1 MSIRPQPPATVS
13 ASPGLAM
20 GPGPAPAA
28 LLRGLL
34 NQRRLRQLL
43 GFAAAQGGVQ
53 LLGFVAGLLLVRWMA
68 PADYG
73 HYTAAVALLSL
84 VSVMLD
90 LGLSSA
96 MLSLGGPHHADRA
109 ALARLQQ
116 AARRL
121 QWRLFGLLLLPLA
134 ALGALLLGDP
144 ALSLPATAALVG
156 LCLLLGLVNARNALA
171 IALMRLQGQAALQQK
186 LEFAVHAARVCSV
199 AGAGVG
205 VIDIGIGALLM
216 ALPTLLLA
224 AALRWAA
231 PAWRPDAGPATA
243 HAEAE
248 AAEGAAAAQAEG
260 HAARLQALVARQA
273 PNSVYY
279 CLSAQLPV
287 ALVAWL
293 GQAQQV
299 AEVGA
304 LSRLAMLFTVLS
316 NVLAALVA
324 PYFARPRLAGELRT
338 GFGLVNAGFAL
349 LCAALGT
356 LALLLPG
363 PLLWVLGPQYLHLK
377 AETPWMVLSTT
388 LSVWAGAV
396 YAIGAA
402 RGWIVPALLNIPLG
416 LLALLAALLLFDA
429 GTAAGAFQIN
439 TAVAA
444 ASVLLL
450 VGYTAWR
457 LLGNTRLW
465 APGVRQ

>member
-1 MSIRPQPPATVS
+1 MSLQPQPPAAAS
-13 ASPGLAM
+13 ASQALAL

-43 GFAAAQGGVQ
+43 GFAVAQGGVQ

-109 ALARLQQ
+109 ALGLLQQ
-116 AARRL
+116 QAQRL
-121 QWRLFGLLLLPLA
+121 QWRLLGLLLLPLA
-134 ALGALLLGDP
+134 ALGAMLLNDP
-144 ALSLPATAALVG
+144 ALPAPTTAALVA
-156 LCLLLGLVNARNALA
+156 LCLLLGLVNARNAQA

-199 AGAGVG
+199 AGAGLG
-205 VIDIGIGALLM
+205 VIDIGVGALLM

-224 AALRWAA
+224 AALRWALRPLQ
-231 PAWRPDAGPATA
+231 PAADQHSPTA
-243 HAEAE
+243 QE
-248 AAEGAAAAQAEG
+248 QALSCT
-260 HAARLQALVARQA
+260 ARLQALVARQA
-273 PNSVYY
+273 PNSAYY

-338 GFGLVNAGFAL
+338 GFWLVNAGFAVL
-349 LCAALGT
+349 GVALGM

-363 PLLWVLGPQYLHLK
+363 PLLWVLGPQYLHLQ

-416 LLALLAALLLFDA
+416 LLALLGALLVFDA
-429 GTAAGAFQIN
+429 STAAGAFQIN
-439 TAVAA
+439 TAVAG

-450 VGYTAWR
+450 VSYTAWR
-457 LLGNTRLW
+457 LLGSTRLW
-465 APGVRQ
+465 AQGVRQ